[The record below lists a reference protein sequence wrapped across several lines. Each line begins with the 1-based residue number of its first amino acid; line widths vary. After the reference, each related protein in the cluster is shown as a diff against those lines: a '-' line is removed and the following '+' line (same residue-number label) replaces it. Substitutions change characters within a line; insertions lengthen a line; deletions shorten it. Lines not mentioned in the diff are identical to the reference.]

1 MIFFKRNNSN
11 NAKRMFILE
20 HLEKL
25 KLNSNGYK
33 VINNNNVLFTKNNLS
48 KLNKSYIESKV
59 S

>member
-11 NAKRMFILE
+11 NDKRMFILE

-25 KLNSNGYK
+25 KQNSNGYK

>member
-48 KLNKSYIESKV
+48 KLNKSYVESKV

>member
-33 VINNNNVLFTKNNLS
+33 VINNNNVLFTKNDLS
-48 KLNKSYIESKV
+48 KLNKSYVESKV

>member
-11 NAKRMFILE
+11 SAKRMFFLE

-25 KLNSNGYK
+25 KQNSNGYK